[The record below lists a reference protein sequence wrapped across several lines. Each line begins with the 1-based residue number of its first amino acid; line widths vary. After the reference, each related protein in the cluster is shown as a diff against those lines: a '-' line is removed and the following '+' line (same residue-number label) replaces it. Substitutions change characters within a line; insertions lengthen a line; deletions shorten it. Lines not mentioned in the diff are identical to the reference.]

1 MIANGQTASHLDD
14 LRTALVQG
22 MTHWVGGM
30 VKAALI
36 GGCTRQQLVQTAGE
50 VGPYVAKEAV
60 RRALDEWGWIES
72 RRRSVTA
79 ELSHP
84 SGLGQIL

>member
-1 MIANGQTASHLDD
+1 MTGHRDIMNHLDD
-14 LRTALVQG
+14 LRTALAQG

-36 GGCTRQQLVQTAGE
+36 AGCTRQQLIQTAAE
-50 VGPYVAKEAV
+50 VGPYTAREAV
-60 RRALDEWGWIES
+60 RRALDEWGWLES

-79 ELSHP
+79 ELHPP
-84 SGLGQIL
+84 SGFNLVA